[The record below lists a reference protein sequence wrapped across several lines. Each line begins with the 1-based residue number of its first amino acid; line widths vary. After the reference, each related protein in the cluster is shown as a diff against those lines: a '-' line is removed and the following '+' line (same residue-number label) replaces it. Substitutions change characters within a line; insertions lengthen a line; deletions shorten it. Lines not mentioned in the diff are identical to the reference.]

1 MARSMGRNSKAADA
15 QNKRLRHR
23 VRASANLGDNHGNRA
38 AVARPKRARH
48 APREGGK
55 VKETPAVLLLDIKS
69 PEDGYIRLASAVL
82 WQAIDEAQSAAP
94 SAADAYLWLI
104 QDGKHW
110 AAALN
115 MDDAYDYV
123 MRKFAERSRKSNQR
137 LSLG

>member
-1 MARSMGRNSKAADA
+1 M
-15 QNKRLRHR
+15 
-23 VRASANLGDNHGNRA
+23 
-38 AVARPKRARH
+38 
-48 APREGGK
+48 
-55 VKETPAVLLLDIKS
+55 LLLDIKS